1 MVELS
6 GNPEDAKEGAQAV
19 ASADLVVGF
28 ADGKAGEHL
37 ERTIEIV
44 RTGLDAL
51 ARPLQTA
58 IVYKSGYEAPASLN
72 TTVGNDSLRLV
83 SYAPPA
89 LDPSASMANA
99 IATDYRA
106 IASISESLQPKAYL
120 LIASDVENVTPQW
133 VFDLAQPLAEH
144 DFDLVSPC
152 YTFHKFEGILNNAIL
167 YPLIRSLYGR
177 RIYNPLGPDV
187 GVSSKFLWQL
197 LRTDSARPRPGLAPR
212 ITIPIGAEAASRGL
226 QICQANLGDRK
237 YPPVDWK
244 NLSSL
249 LAEVLGPL
257 FQMMER
263 DAPVWQRVRGSEPV
277 PTVGP
282 ALHQVDNAIEVDVRR
297 LLEPFQLGFRHLQ
310 EIWALLLPPKTLFE
324 LQRLGRLAPEQF
336 RMPDELWVRII
347 YDFSL
352 GYRLR
357 TISRDHLL
365 RALTPL
371 YLGWVASFAL
381 EVEKLSAATA
391 QHRLERLCE
400 AFEADKPYL
409 VSRWRWPDRFNP

>member
-6 GNPEDAKEGAQAV
+6 DNPEGAKEEAQVV

-28 ADGKAGEHL
+28 ADAKAGEHL

-44 RTGLDAL
+44 RTGLEAL
-51 ARPLQTA
+51 ARPPQTA
-58 IVYKSGYEAPASLN
+58 IAYKSGYELPPSLNASL
-72 TTVGNDSLRLV
+72 GNDSLRLL

-89 LDPSASMANA
+89 LDPSASVANA

-106 IASISESLQPKAYL
+106 IASISEPLQPKAYL
-120 LIASDVENVTPQW
+120 LIASDIDNVTPQW
-133 VFDLAQPLAEH
+133 IFDLTQPIAEH
-144 DFDLVSPC
+144 NFDLVSPC

-187 GVSSKFLWQL
+187 GVSAKFLWQL
-197 LRTDSARPRPGLAPR
+197 LRTDSVKPRAGLSPR

-226 QICQANLGDRK
+226 QICQANLGERK

-263 DAPVWQRVRGSEPV
+263 DAPVWQRVRGSEQV
-277 PTVGP
+277 PIVGP
-282 ALHQVDNAIEVDVRR
+282 TLHQVDDAIEVDVRR
-297 LLEPFQLGFRHLQ
+297 LREPFQLGFRNLQ

-324 LQRLGRLAPEQF
+324 LQRLGRMSQEEF

-371 YLGWVASFAL
+371 YLGWVASYAS
-381 EVEKLSAATA
+381 EVEKLSAAA
-391 QHRLERLCE
+391 QHRIERLCE

>member
-6 GNPEDAKEGAQAV
+6 GNPEGAKEDAQAI
-19 ASADLVVGF
+19 ASADLVIGF
-28 ADGKAGEHL
+28 ADAKAGEQL

-44 RTGLDAL
+44 RAGLGAL
-51 ARPLQTA
+51 ARPQQTA
-58 IVYKSGYEAPASLN
+58 IVYKSGYEAPAPLN
-72 TTVGNDSLRLV
+72 AAIGNDSLRLL

-99 IATDYRA
+99 IAADYRA
-106 IASISESLQPKAYL
+106 IAAISESLQPKAYL
-120 LIASDVENVTPQW
+120 LIASDIENVTPQW
-133 VFDLAQPLAEH
+133 VFDLVQPLAEH

-187 GVSSKFLWQL
+187 GVSAKFLWQL
-197 LRTDSARPRPGLAPR
+197 LRLDSAKPRSGLAPR

-226 QICQANLGDRK
+226 QICQANLGERK

-263 DAPVWQRVRGSEPV
+263 DAPVWQRVRGSEHV

-282 ALHQVDNAIEVDVRR
+282 ALHHVDNAIEVDVRR
-297 LLEPFQLGFRHLQ
+297 LLEPFQLGFRNLQ

-324 LQRLGRLAPEQF
+324 LQRLGRLAPEGF

-347 YDFSL
+347 YDYSL

-391 QHRLERLCE
+391 QHRVEQLCE